1 MTPDIITLIVLAVLA
16 LLFVTEL
23 VPMAITSIGGAM
35 ALGLLGIIPLKDA
48 FSGIANTTVILF
60 AGMFV
65 IGAAMFHTGLAQTAG
80 EWVVSKVGKSEKG
93 LMFGTSVIV
102 SALSSVTSNTGATA
116 VMMPIIQG
124 ICKVAHVPQ
133 ARQLI
138 PLAYA
143 AGLGG
148 LITLVG
154 SPPNIIVSE
163 MLQTSGY
170 RPFGFFEF
178 ALIGIPLTVAGIAYM
193 IFIGRRFLPTQT
205 TSSLEVAEDLKNE
218 TAATTIT
225 AKSPVKM
232 GITLV
237 ILLVVLVVM
246 ALDLKSIPMYY
257 AAVAGGILCI
267 LTRCVTEKQAYAAID
282 LVTLFVLAGM
292 LPVADALAKTGA
304 GKLIA
309 GWVMGIIGSNPSPIM
324 ITVALFVL
332 SATLTQFM
340 TNTATT
346 ALLAPIGISIASALN
361 ASPHAVLMAICV
373 GATCAF
379 LTPVGSAPCTLVLG
393 PGGYKFTDYTKA
405 GIGLLILCFVLSL
418 ILLPILWPFFPA
430 Q

>member
-35 ALGLLGIIPLKDA
+35 ALGLLGILPMKVA
-48 FSGIANTTVILF
+48 FSGLSNSTVVLF
-60 AGMFV
+60 GGMFI
-65 IGAAMFHTGLAQTAG
+65 IGAAMFHTGLAQAVG
-80 EWVVSKVGKSEKG
+80 EWVVSKVGQGEKG
-93 LMFGTSVIV
+93 LLFGTTATTA
-102 SALSSVTSNTGATA
+102 ALSSVTSNTGATA
-116 VMMPIIQG
+116 VMMPIVQG
-124 ICKVAHVPQ
+124 ICKAARISQ
-133 ARQLI
+133 SRQLL

-163 MLQTSGY
+163 MLSTMGY

-178 ALIGIPLTVAGIAYM
+178 AKIGIPLTIVGLVYM
-193 IFIGRRFLPTQT
+193 IFVGKNFVPNR
-205 TSSLEVAEDLKNE
+205 SGSNCAEDEAVQSE
-218 TAATTIT
+218 TAATVATN
-225 AKSPVKM
+225 KSPVKM
-232 GITLV
+232 WITFIILV
-237 ILLVVLVVM
+237 AVLVVM
-246 ALDLKSIPMYY
+246 ALDLKSVPMYY
-257 AAVAGGILCI
+257 AAVIGAIACI
-267 LTRCVTEKQAYAAID
+267 LTGCVTEKQAYASID

-292 LPVADALAKTGA
+292 LPVATALDKTGA

-309 GWVMGIIGSNPSPIM
+309 DQVMGLIGTNPSPLM

-332 SATLTQFM
+332 SCALTQFM

-346 ALLAPIGISIASALN
+346 ALLAPIGISIAKELG

-393 PGGYKFTDYTKA
+393 PGGYKFMDYVKA
-405 GIGLLILCFVLSL
+405 GSGLLVVCFIVSL